1 MQVWELDTDNN
12 KAGSRQLNHM
22 LATVWGTVAVIML
35 LTLILTLIIVSL
47 DLNLS
52 KSAVGW
58 TITAVMMAAVVFVTW
73 VVHLQTAKNHMIDYK
88 FVSDLDGR
96 LWITDYKLRG
106 FRKLYSQMRKSGNEQ
121 VNFLS
126 KAAALLTGEIGGV
139 GIMPE
144 YIKDVEVINY
154 FEAHRSIRV
163 MADYFPVY
171 FYCYYIIEKEQV
183 PAIAWRIDKILK
195 VREKGSSVKIKFR
208 SYGKTRTIWYSTNIA
223 NYHQLYDLLIGFNNC
238 RKT

>member
-1 MQVWELDTDNN
+1 M
-12 KAGSRQLNHM
+12 
-22 LATVWGTVAVIML
+22 
-35 LTLILTLIIVSL
+35 
-47 DLNLS
+47 
-52 KSAVGW
+52 
-58 TITAVMMAAVVFVTW
+58 
-73 VVHLQTAKNHMIDYK
+73 
-88 FVSDLDGR
+88 
-96 LWITDYKLRG
+96 
-106 FRKLYSQMRKSGNEQ
+106 
-121 VNFLS
+121 
-126 KAAALLTGEIGGV
+126 TGEIGGV
-139 GIMPE
+139 GIMPD

-183 PAIAWRIDKILK
+183 PAIAWKIDKILK